1 MCVEMNDE
9 YLDQSEIRYLG
20 DVQRL
25 QLEPGDVVVLTANH
39 VLRPEVLNAIQGYMD
54 KRLHGHTVLV
64 LDSTLRIGVLG
75 KQGKADGSH

>member
-1 MCVEMNDE
+1 MSVEMNDE
-9 YLDQSEIRYLG
+9 YLDQTAIRYLG

-25 QLEPGDVVVLTANH
+25 QLEPGDVVVVTSEARISHQQL
-39 VLRPEVLNAIQGYMD
+39 VAIQTYMD
-54 KRLHGHTVLV
+54 QRLPNHTVLV

>member
-1 MCVEMNDE
+1 MSVEMNDE

-20 DVQRL
+20 NVQRL
-25 QLEPGDVVVLTANH
+25 QLEPGDVVVLTADH
-39 VLRPEVLNAIQGYMD
+39 VLKPEVLIAIQCYMD

-75 KQGKADGSH
+75 KQGKADGAH